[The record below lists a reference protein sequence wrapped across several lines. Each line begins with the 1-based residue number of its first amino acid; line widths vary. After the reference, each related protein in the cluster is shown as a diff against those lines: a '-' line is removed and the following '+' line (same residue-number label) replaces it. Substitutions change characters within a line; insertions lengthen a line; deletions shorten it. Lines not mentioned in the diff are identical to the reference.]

1 MLAQRGRPL
10 GLTFAPRRRL
20 SNSRLALLAGEEARD
35 QGGFAPFHEAMFAA
49 YFRDGKDIGDEKVV
63 LEVAAAAGLDLAA
76 LGASLADGRH
86 LPRLAAVRERARA
99 VGLTAVPT
107 FILARLGRQEKIV
120 GAIELDAFRDTLAR
134 LARSAG

>member
-1 MLAQRGRPL
+1 VRAIGIPPQVKALHPAGQRLLTPAVAGLLPL
-10 GLTFAPRRRL
+10 DPPDLHKGTAGSVCVIGGSPGLTGAP
-20 SNSRLALLAGEEARD
+20 
-35 QGGFAPFHEAMFAA
+35 H
-49 YFRDGKDIGDEKVV
+49 
-63 LEVAAAAGLDLAA
+63 LAA